1 MDGGALGAMG
11 MAMIRIHHLD
21 CGCMCPF
28 GGALFDGFSKGPRAH
43 LCCHCL
49 LLETERDGLVLVDTG
64 FGEGDVGDPS
74 RLSRIF
80 RLLNNIQFDP
90 ARTAV
95 AQLRKLGFQA
105 ADVRHILLTH
115 LDFDHAGG
123 LSDFPNATVHLMH
136 DEHAAV
142 QQLRGFLPRRR
153 FVPVQWRGI
162 SRWQLYREE
171 GDQWYGFESVRSVID
186 DVLLIPLRGHTA
198 GHAGIAVRGED
209 GWVLHAGDA
218 YFFRHEI
225 GQASRRC
232 PPGLRLYQRLM
243 DTDHDRRVLNQHRL
257 RALSLEQPQL
267 DIFCSHDARELARY
281 P

>member
-1 MDGGALGAMG
+1 
-11 MAMIRIHHLD
+11 MIKIHHLD

-49 LLETERDGLVLVDTG
+49 LLETDGDGLVLVDTG
-64 FGEGDVGDPS
+64 FGEADVRDPT
-74 RLSRIF
+74 RLSRFF
-80 RLLNNIQFDP
+80 RLFNNIQFDP

-105 ADVRHILLTH
+105 ADVQHILLTH

-123 LSDFPNATVHLMH
+123 LGDFPNATVHLMQ

-153 FVPVQWRGI
+153 FVPVQWHGV
-162 SRWQLYREE
+162 SRWRLYREE
-171 GDQWYGFESVRSVID
+171 GDQWFGFPSVRSVVD
-186 DVLLIPLRGHTA
+186 DILLIPLRGHTA

-209 GWVLHAGDA
+209 GWALHAGDA
-218 YFFRHEI
+218 YFFRNEI
-225 GQASRRC
+225 GQAARRC

-243 DTDHDRRVLNQHRL
+243 DTDHHQRMLNQHRL
-257 RALSLEQPQL
+257 RALSLQQPQL
-267 DIFCSHDARELARY
+267 AIFCSHDARELARY
-281 P
+281 S